1 MSSHNAYMQILLS
14 TAIAVLL
21 TIMPL
26 PQLINMGRPD
36 WMLLVVIYWSLNAA
50 FVTGLTY
57 AWCCGLIMD
66 ALVGTLIGQHAFI
79 FVVIATLAQHFQFR
93 IRVFPLMHQSLIVCL
108 LIVLYQFMLF
118 WIDGIVGTALS
129 SWLRGLPAIVG
140 ALIWPILVAILDTST
155 RNVR

>member
-57 AWCCGLIMD
+57 AWYCGLIMD

-79 FVVIATLAQHFQFR
+79 FVLIATLAQHFQFR
-93 IRVFPLMHQSLIVCL
+93 IRVFPLMHQSIIVCL

-129 SWLRGLPAIVG
+129 SWLRGLPAIIG
-140 ALIWPILVAILDTST
+140 ALIWPVLVAILDTST